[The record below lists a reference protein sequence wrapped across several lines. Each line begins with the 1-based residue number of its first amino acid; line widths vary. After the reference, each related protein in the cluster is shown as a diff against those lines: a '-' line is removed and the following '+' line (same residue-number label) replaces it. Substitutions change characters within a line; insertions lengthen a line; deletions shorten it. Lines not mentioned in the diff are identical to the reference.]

1 MDNVTLRTPASET
14 AVFLDLQ
21 GNVLD
26 VQLLHDAWG
35 RTKGQQVV
43 SAARA
48 GRQLMVVAAAVDRF
62 GRKEGPLVVRMSR
75 LSARGTWGIGGA
87 GRLDKVGGRR
97 FGGGGGVLVLGRQ
110 LRLELGDRGLEVLNL
125 LLQGLQLLL
134 QDQALRTGSRCCFT
148 HGPLP

>member
-35 RTKGQQVV
+35 RTKGQQ
-43 SAARA
+43 
-48 GRQLMVVAAAVDRF
+48 VVAAAVDRF